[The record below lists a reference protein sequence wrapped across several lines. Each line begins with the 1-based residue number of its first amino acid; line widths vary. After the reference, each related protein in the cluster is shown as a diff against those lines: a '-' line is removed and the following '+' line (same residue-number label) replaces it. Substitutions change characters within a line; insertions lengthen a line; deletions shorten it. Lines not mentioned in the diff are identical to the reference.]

1 MTRGGSSGVAKS
13 DSNLPKVPDPEVMGG
28 CLPMPPPQTPAP
40 PDAHC
45 THTQCIC
52 MHTPPL
58 HPSTPPGAERTS
70 KEDWGQARK
79 TGVRGLAG
87 LLCPSSPASAGPML
101 GAVCSLTQNS
111 PASLKDGDC
120 HPHFIDEE
128 SMARVGPQGEAQP
141 SFLVP
146 EPSLLRQKSF
156 HCTEKSVGAT
166 LFFFFLS
173 SWLLGGGPEGRDS
186 RQAEFSSLR

>member
-1 MTRGGSSGVAKS
+1 MIRGGSSGVAKS

-40 PDAHC
+40 PDARC
-45 THTQCIC
+45 AHTQCIC

-70 KEDWGQARK
+70 KEDWGQGSCRTPLPLITSICWPYAWCC
-79 TGVRGLAG
+79 
-87 LLCPSSPASAGPML
+87 LLLDAELS
-101 GAVCSLTQNS
+101 SLTE
-111 PASLKDGDC
+111 DGDC

>member
-1 MTRGGSSGVAKS
+1 MPTDATTPNTCSSR
-13 DSNLPKVPDPEVMGG
+13 
-28 CLPMPPPQTPAP
+28 C
-40 PDAHC
+40 
-45 THTQCIC
+45 
-52 MHTPPL
+52 PL
-58 HPSTPPGAERTS
+58 HPHTVHLHAHTPSASLHPSWSRKNKQGRLGS
-70 KEDWGQARK
+70 GKEDWGQGSCRTPLPLITSICWPYAWCC
-79 TGVRGLAG
+79 
-87 LLCPSSPASAGPML
+87 LLLDAELS
-101 GAVCSLTQNS
+101 SLTE
-111 PASLKDGDC
+111 DGDC

>member
-1 MTRGGSSGVAKS
+1 MLPSLTQIFLRSLTQKS
-13 DSNLPKVPDPEVMGG
+13 WEDAYRCHHPKHLLLQMPAAPTHSASA
-28 CLPMPPPQTPAP
+28 CTHPLCIPPPLLEQ
-40 PDAHC
+40 
-45 THTQCIC
+45 
-52 MHTPPL
+52 
-58 HPSTPPGAERTS
+58 
-70 KEDWGQARK
+70 KEQARK

-156 HCTEKSVGAT
+156 HCPEKSVGAT